1 MFFCQKVTTSYQYN
15 HSALS
20 FFLLTGIGF
29 GLIYLPAIVC
39 VAQYFEKHRS
49 FATGLAVCGSGFG
62 TFILAPFT
70 ELLVHE
76 YSWQGAMLILGGII
90 LNIIVCGI
98 IFRPLELNGTPAR
111 KNSTEVESD
120 ALLNNTD
127 QEETEPLKGKDII
140 TIEAVELLNKNVD
153 KGIGDGDGNKM
164 LTEAETYEIINSL
177 QALNV
182 LPNGTASLVVK
193 DNYENVEKFDRTLSY
208 EATASPQNV
217 SGDLEKGNNKYQLSA
232 SHGQVNTDQYQNIA
246 SFARSDSA
254 LHKQTDAQ
262 SEHQAS
268 TTIPRRR
275 SHRHSESSQSSSVN
289 LSPLHR
295 KDIFYSGSLQNI
307 PMYRSQPDVYKATV
321 TGAHEQE
328 VDGAAETKE
337 KKAGG
342 CFDLSEE
349 FRTTMKDMLSMSLL
363 KNPVFLMFAFSNF
376 FTSIGFNMPFIFLP
390 DR

>member
-1 MFFCQKVTTSYQYN
+1 M
-15 HSALS
+15 
-20 FFLLTGIGF
+20 
-29 GLIYLPAIVC
+29 C

-153 KGIGDGDGNKM
+153 KGIGDGDGNKT